1 MKGNKLSKKAGQKPC
16 VSDTILFFIMKEKNG
31 EHPFGDAGQLILF
44 GLFFLVWAG
53 DSFFLHLSTF
63 LSAYVPLYI
72 RLAIL
77 VVAFIT
83 ALYLFRSG
91 HVVVDRE
98 HKPDKVV
105 TSGAFKHIRHPLYLA
120 SILAYFGLAIST
132 LSLLSLALF
141 AGIFIFYNYLATYE
155 EKLLEEK
162 FGEEYIKYK
171 QKTGKWV
178 PRIGRN
184 KSKAPDS

>member
-1 MKGNKLSKKAGQKPC
+1 MK
-16 VSDTILFFIMKEKNG
+16 DKNG

-44 GLFFLVWAG
+44 GLFLIVWVG

-63 LSAYVPLYI
+63 LSAYVPLFI

-91 HVVVDRE
+91 HVVLEGE
-98 HKPDKVV
+98 HRPERVV
-105 TSGAFKHIRHPLYLA
+105 TNGAFKYVRHPLYLA
-120 SILAYFGLAIST
+120 SILTYLGLSIST
-132 LSLLSLALF
+132 LSLLSLVLF
-141 AGIFIFYNYLATYE
+141 VGIFIFYNYLASYE
-155 EKLLEEK
+155 EKLLKEK
-162 FGEEYIKYK
+162 FGEEYKKYE

-178 PRIGRN
+178 PGIGRN
-184 KSKAPDS
+184 KSGSV